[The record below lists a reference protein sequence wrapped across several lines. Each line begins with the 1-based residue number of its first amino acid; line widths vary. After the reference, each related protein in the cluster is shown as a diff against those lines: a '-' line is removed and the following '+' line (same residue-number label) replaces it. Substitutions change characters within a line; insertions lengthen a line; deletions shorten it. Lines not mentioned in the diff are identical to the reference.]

1 MVAIGDKKLTG
12 SQWGMYFTV
21 PRSDS
26 NVASIGVITA
36 TGSNGMKATYAN
48 HYLVNGTTFPDVL
61 LFDNTVISNGDKAI
75 KCAGFFGND
84 WSIETGDFKWN

>member
-1 MVAIGDKKLTG
+1 MDLCNNQINDDCGQLISLILNGNTNLE
-12 SQWGMYFTV
+12 YINIE
-21 PRSDS
+21 R
-26 NVASIGVITA
+26 NLI
-36 TGSNGMKATYAN
+36 GSNGMKATYAN

-61 LFDNTVISNGDKAI
+61 LFDNTVISNGDKAV